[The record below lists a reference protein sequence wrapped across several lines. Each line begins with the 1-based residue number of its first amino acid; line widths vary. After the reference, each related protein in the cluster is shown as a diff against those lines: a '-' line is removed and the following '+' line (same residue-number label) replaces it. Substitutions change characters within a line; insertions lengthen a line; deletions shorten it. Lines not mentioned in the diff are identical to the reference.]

1 MHQEMKELGKYSKES
16 KDKERTPFN
25 RERDIVNRGSGGRMM
40 NNGVFFDFKDK
51 MTKPKG
57 TNNFL

>member
-1 MHQEMKELGKYSKES
+1 MRKLGKYAETDANGNK
-16 KDKERTPFN
+16 KRMPFD
-25 RERDIVNRGSGGRMM
+25 RQRDIVNGRSREFM

-57 TNNFL
+57 TSNFL